1 MQQIFDFMKK
11 YLILIIATV
20 LFNACSSN
28 DEPEVV
34 DPERTVLVY
43 MAGENSLAS
52 FVIDDLT
59 EMKKGSLSLD
69 NRHNLIVYIDERGKN
84 PFMARVKDGRLVD
97 SVAMDKSISADPAV
111 LESML
116 HRARTNYPAKS

>member
-1 MQQIFDFMKK
+1 M
-11 YLILIIATV
+11 IATV

-59 EMKKGSLSLD
+59 EMKKSGL
-69 NRHNLIVYIDERGKN
+69 NMMRK
-84 PFMARVKDGRLVD
+84 MK
-97 SVAMDKSISADPAV
+97 
-111 LESML
+111 
-116 HRARTNYPAKS
+116 